1 MSVKLIDKNTS
12 NANIR
17 AVRMPMHDTPV
28 LLEDDYI
35 SLIRYVFYTKQ
46 VYTIPLNQDN
56 LFVLSPQFM
65 GDYQEVNFLA
75 TSLFKVYNPNP
86 FPSKNIIYGPA
97 LVVGSPLNKFSDFQ
111 SITNTLV
118 EELINILNIYTYKNI
133 PLVRQ

>member
-12 NANIR
+12 KPTIR
-17 AVRMPMHDTPV
+17 AVRIPMHDTPA
-28 LLEDDYI
+28 LLDDDYD

-46 VYTIPLNQDN
+46 VYTVPLNKDN
-56 LFVLSPQFM
+56 SFILSPQFM

-75 TSLFKVYNPNP
+75 TALFKVYNPNP
-86 FPSKNIIYGPA
+86 SPSKNIIYGPA
-97 LVVGSPLNKFSDFQ
+97 LVVGCPLNGLSDFQ

-118 EELINILNIYTYKNI
+118 EELINILNIYTYKNL